1 MNKISD
7 KGMQYSVR
15 NSFQPSDKGIQYSH
29 QSTDEVKLI
38 EKSYSEE
45 NYIHVVDSADDEPEF
60 TP

>member
-1 MNKISD
+1 
-7 KGMQYSVR
+7 MQYSVR

-29 QSTDEVKLI
+29 QSADEVKLI